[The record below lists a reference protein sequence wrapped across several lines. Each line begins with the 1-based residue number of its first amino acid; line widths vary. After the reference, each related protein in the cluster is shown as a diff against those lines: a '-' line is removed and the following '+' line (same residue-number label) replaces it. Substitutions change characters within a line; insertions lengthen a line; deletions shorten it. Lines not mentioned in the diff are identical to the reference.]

1 MFADKFSDSETAK
14 KFSFGRNRCS
24 YFVNFGIAP
33 HFKTMLLH
41 NVQKLPFFYVSFDEY
56 LNKVLQNEQLD
67 IQVRFWD
74 ENSVQAKTRYFD
86 SQFSLRPNADNLLES
101 LATAIKDL

>member
-1 MFADKFSDSETAK
+1 M
-14 KFSFGRNRCS
+14 
-24 YFVNFGIAP
+24 
-33 HFKTMLLH
+33 
-41 NVQKLPFFYVSFDEY
+41 
-56 LNKVLQNEQLD
+56 NKVLQNEQLD

-101 LATAIKDL
+101 LATAIKDLWVGLLKHYLIVDEKHLFMHQISQLHNWGQIMIWLIQLLLIGSEKDANMIFGSES